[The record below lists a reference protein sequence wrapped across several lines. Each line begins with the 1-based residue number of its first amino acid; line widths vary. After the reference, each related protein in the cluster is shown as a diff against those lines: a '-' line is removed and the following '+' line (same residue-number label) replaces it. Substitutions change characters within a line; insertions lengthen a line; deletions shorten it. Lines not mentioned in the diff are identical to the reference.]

1 MLNRDTQNLNSPWSW
16 GRGASAPWTC
26 PQTPR
31 HASQVW
37 WQWKLG
43 ADKERMV
50 YIGIRTPR
58 RWDCWHA
65 FFHEHHWETTVR
77 ASDQFM
83 FSAEK
88 EQSWQCRKG
97 DAVRC
102 RTLKSTYWKQWWK
115 QEEWVKRCSHQREQ
129 DAHHRTEAAEKEHRA
144 GEKVERTGDG
154 CRAAWRL
161 TAEELEDPLVL
172 WDTGWATAG
181 EDTQIQGRQKFW
193 FSPELGPGGLVY
205 AERNRG
211 HKALPCWGWIPQTLG
226 AWTGFNTENDWS
238 WELERKPVYCQPH

>member
-65 FFHEHHWETTVR
+65 FFHEHHWETTAR

-83 FSAEK
+83 FSSEK
-88 EQSWQCRKG
+88 EQSWQRRKG

-115 QEEWVKRCSHQREQ
+115 QEEWVKRCPHQREQ
-129 DAHHRTEAAEKEHRA
+129 DAHHRTGAAEKEHRA
-144 GEKVERTGDG
+144 GEKMER
-154 CRAAWRL
+154 RR
-161 TAEELEDPLVL
+161 ELEMGAGQLE
-172 WDTGWATAG
+172 GW
-181 EDTQIQGRQKFW
+181 QLR
-193 FSPELGPGGLVY
+193 S
-205 AERNRG
+205 
-211 HKALPCWGWIPQTLG
+211 
-226 AWTGFNTENDWS
+226 
-238 WELERKPVYCQPH
+238 